1 VKLRR
6 QNRHLPLFEAGI
18 SLPVSSIGR
27 YDPRREFAH
36 RVYFLVEVNM
46 QSIGFFAWL
55 REGVRRAVLLGF
67 SDAITQIGTRNEG
80 EDLSPELAATL
91 QRGIA
96 WEEARP
102 ALAGPNPSG
111 RKRLGKSLHEIRTPV
126 ATPQNAVG
134 PEQTG

>member
-1 VKLRR
+1 
-6 QNRHLPLFEAGI
+6 
-18 SLPVSSIGR
+18 
-27 YDPRREFAH
+27 
-36 RVYFLVEVNM
+36 M

-80 EDLSPELAATL
+80 EDLSPQLAETL